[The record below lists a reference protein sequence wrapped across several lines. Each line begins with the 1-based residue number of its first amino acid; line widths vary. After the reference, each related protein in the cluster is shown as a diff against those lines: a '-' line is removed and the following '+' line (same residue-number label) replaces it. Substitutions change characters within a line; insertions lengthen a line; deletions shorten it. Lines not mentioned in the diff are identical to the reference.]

1 MSDTGISSTQAVLE
15 SEAEGRI
22 AEIFADIKATKQ
34 IESVPNF
41 WRTLASNVEL
51 LESVWGD
58 VKRWMHPEAV
68 GRKPRLDAQTREM
81 IALAV
86 SATNGCAYCLN
97 AHTAAAQKLGVDAET
112 LGEVM
117 AIASLFNRTNA
128 LADGFQVLPDV
139 RPAWD
144 AGQA

>member
-1 MSDTGISSTQAVLE
+1 AS
-15 SEAEGRI
+15 GRV
-22 AEIFADIKATKQ
+22 AEIFADIKSTKQ

-41 WRTLASNVEL
+41 WRTLASNQDL
-51 LESVWGD
+51 LESVWGE
-58 VKRWMHPEAV
+58 VKRWMHPESV
-68 GRKPRLDAQTREM
+68 GREPKLDAQTREM

-97 AHTAAAQKLGVDAET
+97 AHTAAAQQLGLDAET

-128 LADGFQVLPDV
+128 LADGFQVTPDV
-139 RPAWD
+139 RP
-144 AGQA
+144 Q

>member
-1 MSDTGISSTQAVLE
+1 MSDAVISSTQSVSE
-15 SEAEGRI
+15 SEASGRI
-22 AEIFADIKATKQ
+22 AEIFADIKSTKQ
-34 IESVPNF
+34 IDVVPNF

-51 LESVWGD
+51 LESVWGE
-58 VKRWMHPEAV
+58 VKRWMHPEAA
-68 GRKPRLDAQTREM
+68 GRESKLDARTREM

-97 AHTAAAQKLGVDAET
+97 AHTAAAQKLGLDAET

-128 LADGFQVLPDV
+128 LADGFQVTPDV
-139 RPAWD
+139 RPDWG
-144 AGQA
+144 AGNS